1 MQPNILFL
9 FADDERFDTIHALG
23 NKEIRTPNL
32 DELVGRGTSF
42 TNCHIPSGTS
52 PAVCM
57 PSRAMLNTGRQLFS
71 LGCNGQL
78 NEGQE
83 IDDGMALLGETL
95 QKGGYDTFGT
105 GKWHNGKRAFA
116 RSFNHGAEIFFGGMD
131 DHWAVPVHSY
141 DPTGAYK
148 SVRYKVKNYMND
160 CKRDAFIA
168 DHIGEKHSTEMFAEA
183 TMNFIKNET
192 TEEKPFY
199 SYVAFMAPHDPR
211 TMPDRFRDMYNVNDI
226 SLPKNFKQYHNIEY
240 ANMACRDETL
250 APYPR
255 TADDTKQQ
263 ILEYYAMITH
273 IDDEIGK
280 IIQCLKDE
288 GKYDNTIIIYAADNG
303 LALGQ
308 HGLFG
313 KQCHY
318 EHSIRVPF
326 VIAGPG
332 VPENELRDTYI
343 YLLDVFPTLCELT
356 GTRIPETV
364 EGKSFYP
371 CISDKELKNREHL
384 YFAYTDKIRS
394 VKDDHLKL
402 MEHVYDGVLT
412 SQLFDIKKDPLEL
425 ADLSKDPAYKKDV
438 VRLRSLMASFRD
450 EWKEENHPMGAYY
463 WSQYRALL

>member
-1 MQPNILFL
+1 MRPNILFL

-23 NKEIRTPNL
+23 NDEILTPNL
-32 DELVGRGTSF
+32 DALVKRGTSF

-52 PAVCM
+52 AAVCM

-71 LGCNGQL
+71 LGCHGQL

-83 IDDGMALLGETL
+83 IDDAYALIGETL
-95 QKGGYDTFGT
+95 QRGGYDTFGT
-105 GKWHNGKRAFA
+105 GKWHNGKKAFA
-116 RSFNHGAEIFFGGMD
+116 RSFNHGGEIFFGGMD

-141 DPTGAYK
+141 DPSGAYE

-160 CKRDAFIA
+160 CERSDFIA
-168 DHIGEKHSTEMFAEA
+168 DHIGDKHSTELFADA
-183 TMNFIKNET
+183 AMNFIKNEASDD
-192 TEEKPFY
+192 KPFY

-211 TMPDRFRDMYNVNDI
+211 TMPDRFRDMYNVETL

-240 ANMACRDETL
+240 GNMDCRDETL

-263 ILEYYAMITH
+263 VLEYYAMITH

-313 KQCHY
+313 KQSHY
-318 EHSIRVPF
+318 EHSVRVPF
-326 VIAGPG
+326 VMAGPG
-332 VPENELRDTYI
+332 IPEHEIRDTYI
-343 YLLDVFPTLCELT
+343 YLLDIFPTLCDLT
-356 GTRIPETV
+356 DMEIPSTV
-364 EGKSFYP
+364 EGKSFLESIKDP
-371 CISDKELKNREHL
+371 TVVSRDHL

-394 VKDDHLKL
+394 VKDDHMKL
-402 MEHVYDGVLT
+402 MEHVYHGVLT
-412 SQLFDIKKDPLEL
+412 TQLFDIKKDPLEL
-425 ADLSKDPAYKKDV
+425 ADLSKDPAYKEDV
-438 VRLRSLMASFRD
+438 VRLRKLMATCRD
-450 EWKEENHPMGAYY
+450 DWHEENHPMGLCY
-463 WSQYRALL
+463 WDQYRALV